1 MRWAELVARTMETTG
16 AYRVLVVVVV
26 VVVGSQGKRSL
37 RRLELDRGIILK
49 WVFELKYNIKNI

>member
-1 MRWAELVARTMETTG
+1 MARTMETTG